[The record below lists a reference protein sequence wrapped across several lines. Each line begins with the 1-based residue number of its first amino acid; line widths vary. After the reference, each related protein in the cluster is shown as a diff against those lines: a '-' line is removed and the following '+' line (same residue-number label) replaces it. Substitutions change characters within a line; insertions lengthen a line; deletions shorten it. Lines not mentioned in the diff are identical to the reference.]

1 MDLLESVLSSLNG
14 EMIVLDNS
22 GNIIALNRAWTEANS
37 GIPEKVFVGDNYLK
51 VCRKRNG
58 KFACEAKKTA
68 DGIETVLK
76 GNAAD
81 FELEY
86 VCDFSS
92 GLEQCLMTVT
102 KLEGDSGG
110 ALVVH
115 QNITRRKQFDSKKL
129 KNGIRNSEERFS
141 KLFNFIPLS
150 MTISSLEDHR
160 YVAVN
165 ERFTQLSGI
174 AREDAIGIT
183 GQETGFIMSE
193 ESAQQF
199 IERLRE
205 NGSVNNF
212 ETDIIRPDGELLT
225 VLLFAAKM
233 EIGGEAFMAVASNDI
248 TERKKAERDLRDLTT
263 RLLNLQDKER
273 RRLARELHDTT
284 AQKISAVLLTLS
296 YLKKIIK
303 EPDEKVTSA
312 IDEAI
317 SMAERSLGEIRT
329 LSYVFH
335 PPLLDQAGLNS
346 ALRWFVG
353 GFIKR
358 SGIAVELI
366 CTGNEARLPIE
377 MESAMFR
384 IVQESLNN
392 IHRHSGSKNAFIRF
406 NQNES
411 EAVLEIRDE
420 GDGIIKDSEHDE
432 DVLLGDIE
440 TLGVGI
446 VGMRERLRQF
456 GGELFIKSGPHGT
469 VITARIPLK

>member
-1 MDLLESVLSSLNG
+1 
-14 EMIVLDNS
+14 MIVLDNG
-22 GNIIALNRAWTEANS
+22 GNIIAVNRAWTEASLKHS
-37 GIPEKVFVGDNYLK
+37 GIPAKVSVGDNYLK
-51 VCRKRNG
+51 ICRKTLG
-58 KFACEAKKTA
+58 KFACEAKKAA
-68 DGIETVLK
+68 DGLEAVLK
-76 GNAAD
+76 GNADD
-81 FELEY
+81 FKMEY

-110 ALVVH
+110 VLVVH
-115 QNITRRKQFDSKKL
+115 QNITRQKQTDFETL
-129 KNGIRNSEERFS
+129 ENGIKNSEERFS
-141 KLFNFIPLS
+141 KLFNLIPLS
-150 MTISSLEDHR
+150 MTISSLRDNHLI
-160 YVAVN
+160 AVN
-165 ERFTQLSGI
+165 DYFTELSGI
-174 AREDAIGIT
+174 ERENAIGRT
-183 GQETGFIMSE
+183 GKEIGLEMSKE
-193 ESAQQF
+193 NVQKLFEVLS
-199 IERLRE
+199 ER
-205 NGSVNNF
+205 GSVSKF
-212 ETDIIRPDGELLT
+212 ETEVVRPDGNLIA
-225 VLLFAAKM
+225 VLLSAVKM
-233 EIGGEAFMAVASNDI
+233 EIGSESFMAVASFDI

-273 RRLARELHDTT
+273 RRIARELHDTT

-303 EPDEKVTSA
+303 EPDEKVTTA

-317 SMAERSLGEIRT
+317 LMAERSLGEIRT

-335 PPLLDQAGLNS
+335 PPLLDQAGLDS

-353 GFIKR
+353 GFMKR
-358 SGIAVELI
+358 SGIAVEI
-366 CTGNEARLPIE
+366 VFAGNEDRLPIE

-392 IHRHSGSKNAFIRF
+392 IRRHSGSKNAFIRF

-420 GDGIIKDSEHDE
+420 GDGIIKDSEHDA

-469 VITARIPLK
+469 IITARIPLK